1 MPQDPGRVE
10 KQRRRDN
17 RERLWAA
24 AIGPPGSSA
33 AREVGGEG
41 GRVCV
46 GFSGCGN
53 RVIRSVCPTG
63 IGRLMGPIG
72 FHFLMD

>member
-24 AIGPPGSSA
+24 AIGPPGSA
-33 AREVGGEG
+33 ARDVGGEG

-72 FHFLMD
+72 FHF